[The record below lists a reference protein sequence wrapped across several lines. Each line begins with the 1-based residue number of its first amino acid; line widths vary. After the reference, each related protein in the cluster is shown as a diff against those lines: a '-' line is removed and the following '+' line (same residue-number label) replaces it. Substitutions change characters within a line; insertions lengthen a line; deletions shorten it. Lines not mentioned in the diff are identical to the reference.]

1 MTEVAALK
9 RFVVPEVVVSN
20 FHLRPG
26 DVVADFGAG
35 RGFFTKTLSQQVGRE
50 GTVYACEIQKQ
61 LVEAIG
67 ELARTEHLGNVSPVW
82 CDVEEMNGSKI
93 PTDSLDAAI
102 VVNGFFQFEDK
113 DTALEEIKRALRK
126 GGKLFVIDWTESFGG
141 LGPSQAQVFPE
152 NEARALA
159 EAHGYVFERSF
170 DAGDHHYGL
179 AFRL

>member
-1 MTEVAALK
+1 MTEVAGLK

-35 RGFFTKTLSQQVGRE
+35 QGFFAKTLSKQVGRE

-67 ELARTEHLGNVSPVW
+67 EMARTQHLGNISPVW
-82 CDVEEMNGSKI
+82 CDLEELNGTKI
-93 PTDSLDAAI
+93 PEGTLDAAI
-102 VVNGFFQFEDK
+102 VVNSFFQFEDK
-113 DTALEEIKRALRK
+113 ATTLEEIKRTLRQ
-126 GGKLFVIDWTESFGG
+126 GGKLFIIDWAESFGG
-141 LGPSQAQVFPE
+141 LGPHPDQVVS
-152 NEARALA
+152 EATTRALA
-159 EAHGYVFERSF
+159 EEHGFVYERAF